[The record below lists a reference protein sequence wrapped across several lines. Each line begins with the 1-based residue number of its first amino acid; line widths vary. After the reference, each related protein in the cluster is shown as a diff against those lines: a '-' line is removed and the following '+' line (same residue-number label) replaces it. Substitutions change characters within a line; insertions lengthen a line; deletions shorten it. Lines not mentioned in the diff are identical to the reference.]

1 MNCIIIDDEEFSRE
15 ITALLVS
22 RVEKIKLLGSFS
34 DAIDALKFINSSEE
48 DIDLVLLDIHMPN
61 FSGIDFI
68 KTIKH
73 PFQIILITFDSKFG
87 SEAYNYDY
95 VADYLIKPIT
105 EERFNKAM
113 ERVERKIKL
122 TQKILV
128 ETDESAKDIYINI
141 NKRLIKI
148 EINTISYIKA
158 NGDYVLIKSD
168 SENFIVHTTLKKIE
182 QKLPKSIFVKT
193 HRSYLVNKQRIIDIK
208 DYTVLIGKEVI
219 PIGKKNRE
227 ELFKNI
233 NLLK

>member
-15 ITALLVS
+15 ITTLLVS

-34 DAIDALKFINSSEE
+34 DAIDAIKFINNSEE
-48 DIDLVLLDIHMPN
+48 IVDLVLLDIHMPN

-68 KTIKH
+68 KTVKH

-87 SEAYNYDY
+87 SEAFNYDY

-105 EERFNKAM
+105 EERFNKAI
-113 ERVERKIKL
+113 ERVEKKIKFA
-122 TQKILV
+122 QKTTA
-128 ETDESAKDIYINI
+128 EHDENAKDIYINI

-158 NGDYVLIKSD
+158 NGDYVLIKTD
-168 SENFIVHTTLKKIE
+168 KENYIVHTTLKKIE
-182 QKLPKSIFVKT
+182 EKLPKSIFVKT
-193 HRSYLVNKQRIIDIK
+193 HRSYLVNKHRIIDIK
-208 DYTVLIGKEVI
+208 DYTVLVGKEII

-227 ELFKNI
+227 ELFRSI